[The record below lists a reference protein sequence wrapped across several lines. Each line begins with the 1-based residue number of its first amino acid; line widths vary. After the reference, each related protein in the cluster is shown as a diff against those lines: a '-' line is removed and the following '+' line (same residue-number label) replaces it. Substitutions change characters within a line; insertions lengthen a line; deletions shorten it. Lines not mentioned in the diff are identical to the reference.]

1 MEFAFSMDVEEAR
14 LGTSGLKVTR
24 IGLGLA
30 GVGRPAYL
38 GAGRDDELGANRSV
52 EFLERRTHELL
63 DAAYEAGVHYVDA
76 ARSYGFAERFLGT
89 WLTDRA
95 RPPGDPA
102 VGSKWGYTYVGGW
115 SMDATVNEVKDHS
128 VDALRRQFAESRAEL
143 GDHLL
148 LYQIHSATWE
158 TGVLDD
164 LAVLDELARL
174 KEQGLAIGLT
184 VSGAGQSDVIRQSL
198 EMRMD
203 GVRVFQTVQ
212 ATWNLLERSA
222 GEALEEAHQ
231 AGYGVIVKEAL
242 ANGRLTTLG
251 DRAAGVLGK
260 IANDHGVQVDA
271 VAIAAVLA
279 NPWADVVLSGAIGAD
294 QLATNLEALSIQL
307 SEREIDALAELTE
320 GSAIYWSRRQSQR
333 WS

>member
-1 MEFAFSMDVEEAR
+1 MDVEEAR

-38 GAGRDDELGANRSV
+38 GAGRDDELGADRSV

-63 DAAYEAGVHYVDA
+63 DAAYNAGLRYVDA
-76 ARSYGFAERFLGT
+76 ARSYGLAERFLGT

-115 SMDATVNEVKDHS
+115 SMDASVNEVKDHS
-128 VDALRRQFAESRAEL
+128 VDALRRQYAESRAEL

-184 VSGAGQSDVIRQSL
+184 VSGPGQSDVIRQSL

-203 GVRVFQTVQ
+203 GVRVFHTVQ

-222 GEALEEAHQ
+222 GEALGEAHE
-231 AGYGVIVKEAL
+231 AGYGVIVKESV
-242 ANGRLTTLG
+242 ANGRLTGRG
-251 DRAAGVLGK
+251 DRATGVLQE
-260 IANDHGVQVDA
+260 IANNRGVNLDA
-271 VAIAAVLA
+271 VAIAAALA
-279 NPWADVVLSGAIGAD
+279 NPWADVVLSGAIASD
-294 QLATNLEALSIQL
+294 QLASNLEALSVQL
-307 SEREIDALAELTE
+307 SPADLAALAELSEPSKT
-320 GSAIYWSRRQSQR
+320 YWARRQASP
-333 WS
+333 WT

>member
-1 MEFAFSMDVEEAR
+1 MDVEEAR

-38 GAGRDDELGANRSV
+38 GAGRDDELGADRSV

-63 DAAYEAGVHYVDA
+63 DAAYNAGLRYVDA
-76 ARSYGFAERFLGT
+76 ARSYGLAERFLGT

-115 SMDATVNEVKDHS
+115 SMDASVNEVKDHS
-128 VDALRRQFAESRAEL
+128 VDALRRQYAESRAEL

-184 VSGAGQSDVIRQSL
+184 VSGPGQSDVIRQSL

-203 GVRVFQTVQ
+203 GVRVFHTVQ

-222 GEALEEAHQ
+222 GEALGEAHE
-231 AGYGVIVKEAL
+231 AGYGVIVKESV
-242 ANGRLTTLG
+242 ANGRLTGRG
-251 DRAAGVLGK
+251 DQASGVLQE
-260 IANDHGVQVDA
+260 IANDRGVNIDA
-271 VAIAAVLA
+271 VAIAAALA
-279 NPWADVVLSGAIGAD
+279 NPWADVVLSGAIASD
-294 QLATNLEALSIQL
+294 QLASNLEALSVQL
-307 SEREIDALAELTE
+307 SPADLAALAELSERSKT
-320 GSAIYWSRRQSQR
+320 YWAKRQASP
-333 WS
+333 WT

>member
-1 MEFAFSMDVEEAR
+1 MMGVEPR
-14 LGTSGLKVTR
+14 HLGTSGLIVTP

-30 GVGRPAYL
+30 GLGRPAYL
-38 GAGRDDELGANRSV
+38 GAGRAEELGADRSV
-52 EFLERRTHELL
+52 EVLERRTRELL
-63 DAAYEAGVHYVDA
+63 EAAYDAGVRYVDA
-76 ARSYGFAERFLGT
+76 ARSYGLAERFLGT
-89 WLTDRA
+89 WLSDRA

-102 VGSKWGYTYVGGW
+102 IGSKWGYTYVAAW
-115 SMDATVNEVKDHS
+115 SDWSTGAKVNEVKDHS
-128 VDALRRQFAESRAEL
+128 ADALRRQYAESRAEL
-143 GDHLL
+143 GDRLQ

-174 KEQGLAIGLT
+174 KELGLAIGLT
-184 VSGAGQSDVIRQSL
+184 VSGPGQSDVIRQSL

-222 GEALEEAHQ
+222 GPALDEAHQ

-242 ANGRLTTLG
+242 ANGRLANLG

-260 IANDHGVQVDA
+260 IANDRGVQVDVA
-271 VAIAAVLA
+271 AIAAVLA
-279 NPWADVVLSGAIGAD
+279 NPWADVVLSGAISAD
-294 QLATNLEALSIQL
+294 QLASNLEAVSIQL
-307 SEREIDALAELTE
+307 SELETEALTELTE
-320 GSAIYWSRRQSQR
+320 PPAAYWSQRQAQR

>member
-1 MEFAFSMDVEEAR
+1 MQPRA
-14 LGTSGLKVTR
+14 LGVSGLEVTP

-38 GAGRDDELGANRSV
+38 GAGRQDKLGADRSV

-63 DAAYEAGVHYVDA
+63 DAAYGSGVRYVDA
-76 ARSYGFAERFLGT
+76 ARSYGLAELFLGS
-89 WLTDRA
+89 WLKDRG

-102 VGSKWGYTYVGGW
+102 VGSKWGYTYVGDW
-115 SMDATVNEVKDHS
+115 SMDARVNEVKDHS
-128 VDALRRQFAESRAEL
+128 VDALRRQYAESRAEL

-148 LYQIHSATWE
+148 LYQIHSASWE

-174 KEQGLAIGLT
+174 KEQGMAIGLT
-184 VSGAGQSDVIRQSL
+184 VSGPGQTDVIRQSL

-222 GEALEEAHQ
+222 GEALAEAHQ

-242 ANGRLTTLG
+242 ANGRLASFG
-251 DRAAGVLGK
+251 DFAAGVLGK
-260 IANDHGVQVDA
+260 VANDHGVQVDA

-279 NPWADVVLSGAIGAD
+279 EPWADVVLSGAIAAD
-294 QLATNLEALSIQL
+294 QLASNLQAVSVQL
-307 SEREIDALAELTE
+307 SEIEIEALGQITE
-320 GSAIYWSRRQSQR
+320 PSATYWSRRQASP
-333 WS
+333 WT

>member
-1 MEFAFSMDVEEAR
+1 MDVEEAR

-38 GAGRDDELGANRSV
+38 GAGRDDELGADRSV

-63 DAAYEAGVHYVDA
+63 DAAYNAGLRYVDA
-76 ARSYGFAERFLGT
+76 ARSYGLAERFLGT

-115 SMDATVNEVKDHS
+115 SMDASLNEVKDHS
-128 VDALRRQFAESRAEL
+128 VDALRRQYAESRAEL

-184 VSGAGQSDVIRQSL
+184 VSGPGQSDVIRQSL

-203 GVRVFQTVQ
+203 GVRVFHTVQ

-222 GEALEEAHQ
+222 GEALGEAHE
-231 AGYGVIVKEAL
+231 AGYGVIVKESV
-242 ANGRLTTLG
+242 ANGRLTGRG
-251 DRAAGVLGK
+251 DQASGVLQE
-260 IANDHGVQVDA
+260 IANDRGVNIDA
-271 VAIAAVLA
+271 VAIAAALA
-279 NPWADVVLSGAIGAD
+279 NPWADVVLSGAIASD
-294 QLATNLEALSIQL
+294 QLASNLEALSVQL
-307 SEREIDALAELTE
+307 SPADLAALAELSERSKT
-320 GSAIYWSRRQSQR
+320 YWAKRQASP
-333 WS
+333 WT

>member
-1 MEFAFSMDVEEAR
+1 MEVERRR
-14 LGTSGLKVTR
+14 LGTSGLAVTP

-38 GAGRDDELGANRSV
+38 GAGRDEELGATRSV

-63 DAAYEAGVHYVDA
+63 DAAYAAGVRYVDA
-76 ARSYGFAERFLGT
+76 ARSYGLAERFLGT
-89 WLTDRA
+89 WLTARG

-102 VGSKWGYTYVGGW
+102 VGSKWGYTYVADW
-115 SMDATVNEVKDHS
+115 SDWSTGAEVNEVKDHS
-128 VDALRRQFAESRAEL
+128 VDALRRQYAESRVEL
-143 GDHLL
+143 GDRLL

-184 VSGAGQSDVIRQSL
+184 VSGLGQSDVIRQSL

-203 GVRVFQTVQ
+203 GMRVFHTVQ
-212 ATWNLLERSA
+212 ATWNLLERTA
-222 GEALEEAHQ
+222 GPALDEAHQ

-242 ANGRLTTLG
+242 ANGRLTRLG
-251 DRAAGVLGK
+251 DRAAGVLVR
-260 IANDHGVQVDA
+260 IANDHRVQVDA
-271 VAIAAVLA
+271 VAIAGVLA

-294 QLATNLEALSIQL
+294 QLASNLEAVSVKLSAN
-307 SEREIDALAELTE
+307 EIDALAELTE
-320 GSAIYWSRRQSQR
+320 PSAAYWSRRQEQR

>member
-1 MEFAFSMDVEEAR
+1 MDVER
-14 LGTSGLKVTR
+14 RHLGTSGLVVSP

-38 GAGRDDELGANRSV
+38 GQGRDVELGADRSV

-63 DAAYEAGVHYVDA
+63 DAAYEAGVRYVDA
-76 ARSYGFAERFLGT
+76 ARSYGLAERFLGT
-89 WLTDRA
+89 WLTDRG

-102 VGSKWGYTYVGGW
+102 VGSKWGYTYAGGW
-115 SMDATVNEVKDHS
+115 SMVAKVNEVKDHS
-128 VDALRRQFAESRAEL
+128 VDALRRQYAESRAEL

-174 KEQGLAIGLT
+174 KEQGMAIGLT
-184 VSGAGQSDVIRQSL
+184 VSGTGQSDVIRQSL

-203 GVRVFQTVQ
+203 GVRVFHTVQ

-222 GEALEEAHQ
+222 GAALEEAHQ

-242 ANGRLTTLG
+242 ANGRLTSFG
-251 DRAAGVLGK
+251 DHASGVLGK

-271 VAIAAVLA
+271 VAMAAVLA

-294 QLATNLEALSIQL
+294 QLASNIEAASIQL
-307 SEREIDALAELTE
+307 SESEIAALAEFTE
-320 GSAIYWSRRQSQR
+320 PSTTYWSRRQSQR

>member
-1 MEFAFSMDVEEAR
+1 MDVEEAR

-38 GAGRDDELGANRSV
+38 GAGRDDELGADRSV

-63 DAAYEAGVHYVDA
+63 DAAYNAGLRYVDA
-76 ARSYGFAERFLGT
+76 ARSYGLAERFLGT

-115 SMDATVNEVKDHS
+115 SMDASLNEVKDHS
-128 VDALRRQFAESRAEL
+128 VDALRRQYAESRAEL

-174 KEQGLAIGLT
+174 KEQGLGIGLT
-184 VSGAGQSDVIRQSL
+184 VSGPGQSDVIRQSL

-203 GVRVFQTVQ
+203 GVRVFHTVQ

-222 GEALEEAHQ
+222 GEALGEAHE
-231 AGYGVIVKEAL
+231 AGYGVIVKESV
-242 ANGRLTTLG
+242 ANGRLTGRG
-251 DRAAGVLGK
+251 DRATGVLQE
-260 IANDHGVQVDA
+260 IANDCGVNVDA
-271 VAIAAVLA
+271 VAIAAALA
-279 NPWADVVLSGAIGAD
+279 NPWADVVLSGAIASD
-294 QLATNLEALSIQL
+294 QLASNLEALSVQL
-307 SEREIDALAELTE
+307 SPADLAALAELSEPSKT
-320 GSAIYWSRRQSQR
+320 YWARPHRPGPDP
-333 WS
+333 

>member
-1 MEFAFSMDVEEAR
+1 MDVEEAR

-38 GAGRDDELGANRSV
+38 GAGRDDELGADRSV

-63 DAAYEAGVHYVDA
+63 DAAYNAGLRYVDA
-76 ARSYGFAERFLGT
+76 ARSYGLAERFLGT

-115 SMDATVNEVKDHS
+115 SMDASLNEVKDHS
-128 VDALRRQFAESRAEL
+128 VDALRRQYAESRAEL

-184 VSGAGQSDVIRQSL
+184 VSGPGQSDVIRQSL

-203 GVRVFQTVQ
+203 GVRVFHTVQ

-222 GEALEEAHQ
+222 GEALGEAHE
-231 AGYGVIVKEAL
+231 AGYGVIVKESV
-242 ANGRLTTLG
+242 ANGRLTGRG
-251 DRAAGVLGK
+251 DRATGVLQE
-260 IANDHGVQVDA
+260 IANDRGVNVDA
-271 VAIAAVLA
+271 VAIAAALA
-279 NPWADVVLSGAIGAD
+279 NLWADVVLSGAIASD
-294 QLATNLEALSIQL
+294 QLASNLEALSVQL
-307 SEREIDALAELTE
+307 SPADLAALAELSEPSKT
-320 GSAIYWSRRQSQR
+320 YWARRQASP
-333 WS
+333 WT

>member
-1 MEFAFSMDVEEAR
+1 MDVEEAR

-38 GAGRDDELGANRSV
+38 GAGRDDELGADRSV

-63 DAAYEAGVHYVDA
+63 DAAYNAGLRYVDA
-76 ARSYGFAERFLGT
+76 ARSYGLAERFLGT

-115 SMDATVNEVKDHS
+115 SMDASVNEVKDHS
-128 VDALRRQFAESRAEL
+128 VDALRRQYAESRAEL

-184 VSGAGQSDVIRQSL
+184 VSGPGQSDVIRQSL

-203 GVRVFQTVQ
+203 GVRVFHTVQ

-222 GEALEEAHQ
+222 GEALGEAHE
-231 AGYGVIVKEAL
+231 AGYGVIVKESV
-242 ANGRLTTLG
+242 ANGRLTGRG
-251 DRAAGVLGK
+251 DQASGVLQE
-260 IANDHGVQVDA
+260 IANDRGVNVDA
-271 VAIAAVLA
+271 VAIAAALA
-279 NPWADVVLSGAIGAD
+279 NLWADVVLAGAIASD
-294 QLATNLEALSIQL
+294 QLASNLEALSVQL
-307 SEREIDALAELTE
+307 SPADLAALAELSEPSKT
-320 GSAIYWSRRQSQR
+320 YWARRQASP
-333 WS
+333 WT

>member
-1 MEFAFSMDVEEAR
+1 MDVEEAR

-38 GAGRDDELGANRSV
+38 GAGRDDELGADRSV

-63 DAAYEAGVHYVDA
+63 DAAYNAGLRYVDA
-76 ARSYGFAERFLGT
+76 ARSYGLAERFLGT

-115 SMDATVNEVKDHS
+115 SMDASVNEVKDQS
-128 VDALRRQFAESRAEL
+128 VDALRRQYAESRAEL

-184 VSGAGQSDVIRQSL
+184 VSGPGQSDVIRQSL

-203 GVRVFQTVQ
+203 GVRVFHTVQ

-222 GEALEEAHQ
+222 GEALGEAHE
-231 AGYGVIVKEAL
+231 AGYGVIVKESV
-242 ANGRLTTLG
+242 ANGRLTGRG
-251 DRAAGVLGK
+251 DQASGVLQE
-260 IANDHGVQVDA
+260 IANDRGVNVDA
-271 VAIAAVLA
+271 VAIAAALA
-279 NPWADVVLSGAIGAD
+279 NLWADVVLAGAIASD
-294 QLATNLEALSIQL
+294 QLASNLEALSVQL
-307 SEREIDALAELTE
+307 SPADLAALAELSEPSKT
-320 GSAIYWSRRQSQR
+320 YWARRQASP
-333 WS
+333 WT